1 VPSLRVNIHVLASHT
16 PQGSKAAELP
26 TRSGSRRRAQGETKP
41 QHALEPARSLES
53 CVCLRQL
60 HHSKRMGTLS
70 SALGSRGCEQP
81 APCVPRLPGL
91 ALPPGRSGPPTEG
104 AVASCPHAIVVSPLL
119 MARAPSIA
127 HAQPAVRTL
136 VGGPES
142 ASSKAASLATAAATQ
157 PLAPSSAPATLPAPM
172 RLPFCAPSYLLL
184 GLPDPAPLAPCSSHG
199 RWSHSDAIQYTNILN
214 GESLT

>member
-1 VPSLRVNIHVLASHT
+1 VIADLEGGRGQRLGGKRNLWPQPPAPPDLKLCTVVLVSATRTACFQWSVWMLR
-16 PQGSKAAELP
+16 
-26 TRSGSRRRAQGETKP
+26 RW
-41 QHALEPARSLES
+41 
-53 CVCLRQL
+53 
-60 HHSKRMGTLS
+60 S
-70 SALGSRGCEQP
+70 SAETIFSDR
-81 APCVPRLPGL
+81 
-91 ALPPGRSGPPTEG
+91 